1 MPSSLSEKVRA
12 ALVDIRDNISSVAE
26 FTDEGRRREERG
38 FDKKT
43 FYAVTRALEIISEA
57 TRKIPDD
64 IEAGHPHI
72 DWRSI
77 RDAGNFHRHSYD
89 RVEADLVQRTVER
102 DLPVLAEM
110 IEAELAT
117 DDEPTPKDRS
127 RS

>member
-57 TRKIPDD
+57 IRKIRMTSRPG
-64 IEAGHPHI
+64 IRTSTGAPFETPEISIATATTGSRPTSYSAPSNAI
-72 DWRSI
+72 CPFWR
-77 RDAGNFHRHSYD
+77 R
-89 RVEADLVQRTVER
+89 
-102 DLPVLAEM
+102 
-110 IEAELAT
+110 
-117 DDEPTPKDRS
+117 
-127 RS
+127 